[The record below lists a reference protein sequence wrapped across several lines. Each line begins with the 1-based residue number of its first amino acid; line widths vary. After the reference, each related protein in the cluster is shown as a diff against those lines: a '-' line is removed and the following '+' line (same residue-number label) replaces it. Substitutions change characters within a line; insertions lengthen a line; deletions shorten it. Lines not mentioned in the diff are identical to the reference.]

1 VEETNMNLKR
11 ITRTVAIIAAAAM
24 APPLQAQENLTE
36 LSAVEAAKRIRAGK
50 LKSEDLVKALADQI
64 ENKKD
69 LDAFI
74 SYDREAAIKA
84 ARAADAAAAKQ
95 KFKGPLHGVPI
106 VVKDNIHVAGFPNTA
121 GTLALKDF
129 RPMSHAPIVAKL
141 IGAGAI
147 VVGKN
152 NMHELAFGIT
162 NNNGAF
168 GPARNPYDP
177 KRIPGGSS
185 GGTGVAIAA
194 RMAAAGL
201 GSDTGGSVRIPA
213 ALNGIAG
220 LRPTLKRY
228 SQEGIT
234 PIAHTRDTAG
244 PMART
249 VEDLVLLDDVITGA
263 RDKVTTANLKGLRI
277 GVHKAYYFDG
287 VDAETEK
294 LTLAAIDELKAA
306 GAEIVE
312 VDMPGLKDLDDKVS
326 FPVALFEANVDLAKY
341 LKKFG
346 IPIDVK
352 GVAAQIKSP
361 DVKGVFDGMVVPG
374 AEKAIPPEAYNA
386 ALATRLRLQKL
397 FADTFAQNRIAAIA
411 FAMTPLPAAPIGDDE
426 KTKLNG
432 QDVPT
437 FPTFIRNADPGSNAG
452 IPGITIPI
460 ARTQAGLPIGLGL
473 DGPAGSDRKLLSIG
487 LALEKLFGRLPAP

>member
-1 VEETNMNLKR
+1 MNMKG
-11 ITRTVAIIAAAAM
+11 ITVAIVAAVAI
-24 APPLQAQENLTE
+24 APPLQAQGNLTD
-36 LSAVEAAKRIRAGK
+36 LSAAEAAKLIRAGK

-64 ENKKD
+64 ESRKD

-74 SYDREAAIKA
+74 SYDREAAVRA
-84 ARAADAAAAKQ
+84 ARAADAEAAKG
-95 KFKGPLHGVPI
+95 KFRGPLHGVPI

-129 RPMSHAPIVAKL
+129 RPKSDAPIVAKL

-147 VVGKN
+147 VLGKN

-162 NNNGAF
+162 NNNAAF
-168 GPARNPYDP
+168 GPAHNPYDP

-228 SQEGIT
+228 SQDGIT

-249 VEDLVLLDDVITGA
+249 MADLVLLDDVIAGA
-263 RDKVTTANLKGLRI
+263 KDKVTAANLKGLRI

-294 LTLAAIDELKAA
+294 ITLAAIDKLKAA
-306 GAEIVE
+306 GAEIVD
-312 VDMPGLKDLDDKVS
+312 VDMPGLKDLDDKIS

-341 LKKFG
+341 LEKFG
-346 IPIDVK
+346 IPIDVQ

-374 AEKAIPPEAYNA
+374 AQKAIPLQTYNA
-386 ALATRLRLQKL
+386 ALAMRPKLQKL
-397 FADTFAQNRIAAIA
+397 FADTFAKNKIAAIA
-411 FAMTPLPAAPIGDDE
+411 FPMTPLPAAPIGDDE
-426 KTKLNG
+426 TTKLNG

-452 IPGITIPI
+452 IPGITVPI

-473 DGPAGSDRKLLSIG
+473 DGPAGSDRNLLAIG

>member
-1 VEETNMNLKR
+1 MRIKR
-11 ITRTVAIIAAAAM
+11 ITRTVATIAAAVAVA
-24 APPLQAQENLTE
+24 APPLQAQGNLAE
-36 LSAVEAAKRIRAGK
+36 LSAAEAAKLIRAGK
-50 LKSEDLVKALADQI
+50 LKSEDLVKALADRI
-64 ENKKD
+64 ENTKD
-69 LDAFI
+69 LNAFI

-95 KFKGPLHGVPI
+95 TFKGPLHGIPI

-129 RPMSHAPIVAKL
+129 RPIAHAPIVAKL

-147 VVGKN
+147 VLGKN

-162 NNNGAF
+162 NNSGAF

-263 RDKVTTANLKGLRI
+263 KDKVTVAKLKGLRI
-277 GVHKAYYFDG
+277 GIHKA
-287 VDAETEK
+287 
-294 LTLAAIDELKAA
+294 
-306 GAEIVE
+306 
-312 VDMPGLKDLDDKVS
+312 
-326 FPVALFEANVDLAKY
+326 
-341 LKKFG
+341 
-346 IPIDVK
+346 
-352 GVAAQIKSP
+352 
-361 DVKGVFDGMVVPG
+361 
-374 AEKAIPPEAYNA
+374 
-386 ALATRLRLQKL
+386 
-397 FADTFAQNRIAAIA
+397 
-411 FAMTPLPAAPIGDDE
+411 
-426 KTKLNG
+426 
-432 QDVPT
+432 
-437 FPTFIRNADPGSNAG
+437 
-452 IPGITIPI
+452 
-460 ARTQAGLPIGLGL
+460 
-473 DGPAGSDRKLLSIG
+473 
-487 LALEKLFGRLPAP
+487 

>member
-1 VEETNMNLKR
+1 MKIKR
-11 ITRTVAIIAAAAM
+11 ITRTVAIVAAAAI
-24 APPLQAQENLTE
+24 APPLHAQENLTE
-36 LSAVEAAKRIRAGK
+36 LSAADAAKLIRAGK

-64 ENKKD
+64 EKKKD
-69 LDAFI
+69 LGAFI
-74 SYDREAAIKA
+74 AYDRAAAVKA
-84 ARAADAAAAKQ
+84 ARAADADAAKA

-121 GTLALKDF
+121 GTPALKDF
-129 RPMSHAPIVAKL
+129 QPKSHAPIVAKL

-147 VVGKN
+147 VLGKN

-162 NNNGAF
+162 NNNAAF
-168 GPARNPYDP
+168 GAARNPYDP
-177 KRIPGGSS
+177 QRIPGGSS

-194 RMAAAGL
+194 RMAAVGL

-220 LRPTLKRY
+220 LRPTLRRY

-249 VEDLVLLDDVITGA
+249 VGDLILLDNVITGA
-263 RDKVTTANLKGLRI
+263 KDKVTPAKLKGLRI
-277 GVHKAYYFDG
+277 GVHKGYYFDG
-287 VDAETEK
+287 LDAETEK
-294 LTLAAIDELKAA
+294 LTLAAIDKLKAA

-312 VDMPGLKDLDDKVS
+312 VDMPALKELDDKVS

-346 IPIDVK
+346 IPIDVN

-374 AEKAIPPEAYNA
+374 AQKAIPPEAYKA
-386 ALATRLRLQKL
+386 ALATRRKLQKL
-397 FADTFAQNRIAAIA
+397 MADTFAKNRIAAIA
-411 FAMTPLPAAPIGDDE
+411 FPMTPMPAAPIGDDE
-426 KTKLNG
+426 TTKRNG

-437 FPTFIRNADPGSNAG
+437 FPTFIRNSDPGSNAG

-460 ARTQAGLPIGLGL
+460 ARTQGGLPIGLGL
-473 DGPAGSDRKLLSIG
+473 DGPVGSDRKLLSIG
-487 LALEKLFGRLPAP
+487 LALEQLFGRLPAP

>member
-1 VEETNMNLKR
+1 MTIKQCTQ
-11 ITRTVAIIAAAAM
+11 IVAIVAATAM
-24 APPLQAQENLTE
+24 APPLHAQENLTE
-36 LSAVEAAKRIRAGK
+36 LSATEAAKRIRAGK
-50 LKSEDLVKALADQI
+50 LKSEDLVNALADQI

-69 LDAFI
+69 LGAFI
-74 SYDREAAIKA
+74 SYNREAAIKA
-84 ARAADAAAAKQ
+84 ARAADADAAKG

-106 VVKDNIHVAGFPNTA
+106 VIKDNIHVVGFPNTA

-129 RPMSHAPIVAKL
+129 RPKAHAPIVAKL

-147 VVGKN
+147 VLGKN

-168 GPARNPYDP
+168 GAAHNPYDP

-201 GSDTGGSVRIPA
+201 GSDTGGSVRIPSA
-213 ALNGIAG
+213 VNGITG

-249 VEDLVLLDDVITGA
+249 VEDLVLLDNVITGA
-263 RDKVTTANLKGLRI
+263 KDKLTAANLKGLRI

-287 VDAETEK
+287 VDTETEK
-294 LTLAAIDELKAA
+294 LTLAAIDKLKAA
-306 GAEIVE
+306 GVEIVE

-326 FPVALFEANVDLAKY
+326 FPVALFEANADLAKY

-346 IPIDVK
+346 IPLDVA
-352 GVAAQIKSP
+352 GVAGQIKSP

-374 AEKAIPPEAYNA
+374 AQKAIPPEVYKV
-386 ALATRLRLQKL
+386 ALTTRPKLQKL
-397 FADTFAQNRIAAIA
+397 FTETFAKNRIAAIA
-411 FAMTPLPAAPIGDDE
+411 FPMTPLPAVPIGDDE

-487 LALEKLFGRLPAP
+487 LALEKLFGRVPAP

>member
-1 VEETNMNLKR
+1 MNIKQIAR
-11 ITRTVAIIAAAAM
+11 IVSIVAAAAIS
-24 APPLQAQENLTE
+24 PPLQAQGNLTE
-36 LSAVEAAKRIRAGK
+36 LSAAEAAKLIRAGK
-50 LKSEDLVKALADQI
+50 LKSEDLVKALCDQI
-64 ENKKD
+64 ENKKE
-69 LDAFI
+69 LGAFI
-74 SYDREAAIKA
+74 SYDREAALKA
-84 ARAADAAAAKQ
+84 ARAADADAAKG
-95 KFKGPLHGVPI
+95 KFKGPLHGVPL

-129 RPMSHAPIVAKL
+129 RPKTHAPIVAKL

-147 VVGKN
+147 VLGKN

-168 GPARNPYDP
+168 GPARNPYDR

-228 SQEGIT
+228 SQDGIT

-249 VEDLVLLDDVITGA
+249 VEDLVLLDNVITGA
-263 RDKVTTANLKGLRI
+263 KDKVTAANLKGLRI
-277 GVHKAYYFDG
+277 GVYKAYYFDG

-294 LTLAAIDELKAA
+294 LTLAAIDKLKAA
-306 GAEIVE
+306 GAEIVD
-312 VDMPGLKDLDDKVS
+312 VDMPGLKDIDDKVS

-341 LKKFG
+341 LKKFD
-346 IPIDVK
+346 IPIDVQ

-374 AEKAIPPEAYNA
+374 AQKAIPLQAYNA
-386 ALATRLRLQKL
+386 ALAARPKLQKL
-397 FADTFAQNRIAAIA
+397 FADAFANNKIAAIA

-426 KTKLNG
+426 TTKLNG

-452 IPGITIPI
+452 IPGIAIPI

-473 DGPAGSDRKLLSIG
+473 DAPAGSDRKLLSIG
-487 LALEKLFGRLPAP
+487 LALEKLFGRLQAP

>member
-1 VEETNMNLKR
+1 MNMLV
-11 ITRTVAIIAAAAM
+11 ITSVLALAAAA
-24 APPLQAQENLTE
+24 AIASPLYAQENLRE
-36 LSAVEAAKRIRAGK
+36 LSAAEAAKLIRAGK

-64 ENKKD
+64 EGNKD
-69 LDAFI
+69 LNAFI
-74 SYDREAAIKA
+74 SFDRAAATKA
-84 ARAADAAAAKQ
+84 ARAADVDAAKG
-95 KFKGPLHGVPI
+95 KFKGSLHGVPI

-129 RPMSHAPIVAKL
+129 RPKSHAPIVAKL
-141 IGAGAI
+141 IAAGAI
-147 VVGKN
+147 VLGKN

-194 RMAAAGL
+194 RMAAVGL

-228 SQEGIT
+228 SQDGIT

-249 VEDLVLLDDVITGA
+249 VEDLVLFDNVITGA
-263 RDKVTTANLKGLRI
+263 KDKVTARDLKGLRI

-294 LTLAAIDELKAA
+294 LTLGAIEKLKAA

-326 FPVALFEANVDLAKY
+326 FPVALFEANADLAKY
-341 LKKFG
+341 LKKFA
-346 IPIDVK
+346 IPHDVR

-361 DVKGVFDGMVVPG
+361 DVKGVFDTMVVPG
-374 AEKAIPPEAYNA
+374 AQKAIPPEAYKA
-386 ALATRLRLQKL
+386 ALVTRQKL
-397 FADTFAQNRIAAIA
+397 QELFAHTFAKNRIAAIA
-411 FAMTPLPAAPIGDDE
+411 FPMTPLPAVPIGDDE
-426 KTKLNG
+426 RTSLNG

-437 FPTFIRNADPGSNAG
+437 FPTFIRNSDPGSNAG

-487 LALEKLFGRLPAP
+487 LALEGLFGRVPAP

>member
-1 VEETNMNLKR
+1 MRIKR
-11 ITRTVAIIAAAAM
+11 ITRAVAIIAAAAAM
-24 APPLQAQENLTE
+24 AAPPLQAQGNLTE
-36 LSAVEAAKRIRAGK
+36 LSAAEAAKLIRAGK

-64 ENKKD
+64 ENTKD
-69 LDAFI
+69 LNAFI
-74 SYDREAAIKA
+74 SYDREAAIRA

-95 KFKGPLHGVPI
+95 SFKGPLHGIPI

-147 VVGKN
+147 VLGKN

-213 ALNGIAG
+213 ALTGIAG

-263 RDKVTTANLKGLRI
+263 KDKVTVAKLKGLRI

-294 LTLAAIDELKAA
+294 LTLAAIDKLRAA

-326 FPVALFEANVDLAKY
+326 FPVALYEANVDLAKY

-346 IPIDVK
+346 LPIDVK
-352 GVAAQIKSP
+352 GVAQQIKSP
-361 DVKGVFDGMVVPG
+361 DVKGVFDGMVLPG
-374 AEKAIPPEAYNA
+374 AEKAIPPEVYNA
-386 ALATRLRLQKL
+386 ALATRAKLQKL
-397 FADTFAQNRIAAIA
+397 FADTFAQNRIAAMA
-411 FAMTPLPAAPIGDDE
+411 FAMTPLPAVPIGDDE

-437 FPTFIRNADPGSNAG
+437 FPTFIRNSDPGSNAG
-452 IPGITIPI
+452 IPGITVPI

>member
-1 VEETNMNLKR
+1 MNMKG
-11 ITRTVAIIAAAAM
+11 ITVAIVAAVAI
-24 APPLQAQENLTE
+24 APPLQAQGNLTD
-36 LSAVEAAKRIRAGK
+36 LSAAEAAKLIRAGK

-64 ENKKD
+64 ESRKD

-74 SYDREAAIKA
+74 SYDREAAVRA
-84 ARAADAAAAKQ
+84 ARAADAEAAKG
-95 KFKGPLHGVPI
+95 KFRGPLHGVPI

-129 RPMSHAPIVAKL
+129 RPKSDAPIVAKL

-147 VVGKN
+147 VLGKN

-162 NNNGAF
+162 NNNAAF
-168 GPARNPYDP
+168 GPAHNPYDP

-249 VEDLVLLDDVITGA
+249 MADLVLLDDVIAGA
-263 RDKVTTANLKGLRI
+263 KDKVTAANLKGLRI

-294 LTLAAIDELKAA
+294 ITLAAIDKLKAA
-306 GAEIVE
+306 GAEIVD
-312 VDMPGLKDLDDKVS
+312 VDMPGLKDLDDKIS

-374 AEKAIPPEAYNA
+374 AEKAIPPLTYKV
-386 ALATRLRLQKL
+386 ALATRPKLQKL
-397 FADTFAQNRIAAIA
+397 FADTFAKNKIAAIA
-411 FAMTPLPAAPIGDDE
+411 FPMTPLPAAPIGDDE
-426 KTKLNG
+426 TTKLNG

-452 IPGITIPI
+452 IPGITVPI

-473 DGPAGSDRKLLSIG
+473 DGPAGSDRKLLAIG
-487 LALEKLFGRLPAP
+487 LALETLFGRLPAP

>member
-1 VEETNMNLKR
+1 MNRMGL
-11 ITRTVAIIAAAAM
+11 TSVVAILAAAAI
-24 APPLQAQENLTE
+24 ASPLDAQENLRE
-36 LSAVEAAKRIRAGK
+36 LSAAEAAKLIRTGK
-50 LKSEDLVKALADQI
+50 LKSEDLVKALAEQI

-74 SYDREAAIKA
+74 AFDREAAIKA
-84 ARAADAAAAKQ
+84 ARAADADAAKG

-121 GTLALKDF
+121 GTPALQNF
-129 RPMSHAPIVAKL
+129 RPKSHAPIVAKL
-141 IGAGAI
+141 VGAGAI
-147 VVGKN
+147 VLGKN

-194 RMAAAGL
+194 RMAAGGL

-228 SQEGIT
+228 AQDGIT

-249 VEDLVLLDDVITGA
+249 VEDLVLFDNVITGA
-263 RDKVTTANLKGLRI
+263 KDKVTATNLKGLRI

-294 LTLAAIDELKAA
+294 LTLGAIEKLKAA
-306 GAEIVE
+306 GAEIAE
-312 VDMPGLKDLDDKVS
+312 VDMPGLKDLNDKVS
-326 FPVALFEANVDLAKY
+326 FPVALFEANVDLEKY

-346 IPIDVK
+346 IPIDIK

-361 DVKGVFDGMVVPG
+361 DVKGVFDTMVLPG
-374 AEKAIPPEAYNA
+374 AQKAIPLETYNA
-386 ALATRLRLQKL
+386 ALATRRTLQKL
-397 FADTFAQNRIAAIA
+397 FADTFAKNGIAAIA
-411 FAMTPLPAAPIGDDE
+411 FPMTPLPAVPIGDDE

-437 FPTFIRNADPGSNAG
+437 FPTFIRNSDPGSNAG

-460 ARTQAGLPIGLGL
+460 ARTQAGLPVGLGL

-487 LALEKLFGRLPAP
+487 LALERLFGRMPAP

>member
-1 VEETNMNLKR
+1 MNR
-11 ITRTVAIIAAAAM
+11 MGFTSVVAIVAAAAI
-24 APPLQAQENLTE
+24 ASPLDAQENLRE
-36 LSAVEAAKRIRAGK
+36 LSAVDAAKLIRAGK

-74 SYDREAAIKA
+74 SFDREAAIKA
-84 ARAADAAAAKQ
+84 ARAADADAAKG

-129 RPMSHAPIVAKL
+129 RPKSHAPIVAKL
-141 IGAGAI
+141 VGAGAI
-147 VVGKN
+147 VLGKN

-194 RMAAAGL
+194 RMAAVGL

-228 SQEGIT
+228 SQDGIT

-249 VEDLVLLDDVITGA
+249 VEDLVLFDNVITGA
-263 RDKVTTANLKGLRI
+263 KDKVTATNLKGLRI

-294 LTLAAIDELKAA
+294 LTLGAIDKLKAA

-312 VDMPGLKDLDDKVS
+312 VDMPGMKDLDDKVS

-361 DVKGVFDGMVVPG
+361 DVKGVFDTMVVPG
-374 AEKAIPPEAYNA
+374 AQKAIPPEAYNT
-386 ALATRLRLQKL
+386 ALVTRRQLQKL
-397 FADTFAQNRIAAIA
+397 FADTFAKNSVAAIA
-411 FAMTPLPAAPIGDDE
+411 FPMTPLPAVPIGDDE
-426 KTKLNG
+426 MTKLNG

-437 FPTFIRNADPGSNAG
+437 FPTFIRNSDPGSNAG

-487 LALEKLFGRLPAP
+487 LALERLFGRVPAP

>member
-1 VEETNMNLKR
+1 MPMKR
-11 ITRTVAIIAAAAM
+11 LTKILAILAAAAL
-24 APPLQAQENLTE
+24 ARPLSVSAQENLTE
-36 LSAVEAAKRIRAGK
+36 LSATEAAKRIRAGN

-69 LDAFI
+69 LGAFI
-74 SYDREAAIKA
+74 SYDREAAIRA
-84 ARAADAAAAKQ
+84 ARAADADAAKG

-106 VVKDNIHVAGFPNTA
+106 VVKDNIHVVGFPNTA

-129 RPMSHAPIVAKL
+129 RPKAHAPVVAKL
-141 IGAGAI
+141 VAAGAI
-147 VVGKN
+147 ILGKN

-177 KRIPGGSS
+177 NRISGGSS

-201 GSDTGGSVRIPA
+201 GSDTGGSVRIPS
-213 ALNGIAG
+213 ALNGITG

-228 SQEGIT
+228 NQEGIT

-249 VEDLVLLDDVITGA
+249 VDDLVLLDDVITGA
-263 RDKVTTANLKGLRI
+263 KGKLTAANLKGLRI
-277 GVHKAYYFDG
+277 GLHKAYYFNG

-294 LTLAAIDELKAA
+294 LTLAALDKLKAA
-306 GAEIVE
+306 GVEIVD
-312 VDMPGLKDLDDKVS
+312 VDMPGLQDLDDKVS
-326 FPVALFEANVDLAKY
+326 FPVALFEANEDLAKY
-341 LKKFG
+341 LKKFN
-346 IPIDVK
+346 IPIDVR
-352 GVAAQIKSP
+352 GVAKQITSP

-374 AEKAIPPEAYNA
+374 APKAITPEVYRA
-386 ALATRLRLQKL
+386 ALATRPKLQKL
-397 FADTFAQNRIAAIA
+397 FADTFAKNRIAAIA
-411 FAMTPLPAAPIGDDE
+411 FPMTPLPAAPIGEDE

-460 ARTQAGLPIGLGL
+460 GRTQAGLPVGLGL
-473 DGPAGSDRKLLSIG
+473 DGPVGSDRKLLSIG
-487 LALEKLFGRLPAP
+487 LALEKLFGRMVAP

>member
-1 VEETNMNLKR
+1 MNVKR
-11 ITRTVAIIAAAAM
+11 IMRTVVIIATAAVAH
-24 APPLQAQENLTE
+24 ADTLAAQGNLTE
-36 LSAVEAAKRIRAGK
+36 LSAAEAAKLIRAGK

-64 ENKKD
+64 ENKKV
-69 LDAFI
+69 LGAFI
-74 SYDREAAIKA
+74 AYDREAAIGA
-84 ARAADAAAAKQ
+84 ARAADAAAARQ
-95 KFKGPLHGVPI
+95 RFKGPLHGIPI
-106 VVKDNIHVAGFPNTA
+106 VVKDNIHVAGFPNSA

-129 RPMSHAPIVAKL
+129 RPISHAPIVAKL

-147 VVGKN
+147 VLGKN

-162 NNNGAF
+162 NNNTAF

-177 KRIPGGSS
+177 NRIPGGSS

-213 ALNGIAG
+213 ALNGITG

-228 SQEGIT
+228 AQEGIT

-263 RDKVTTANLKGLRI
+263 KDKLTAANLKGLRI
-277 GVHKAYYFDG
+277 GVYKAYYFDG
-287 VDAETEK
+287 VDAETAN
-294 LTLAAIDELKAA
+294 LTLAAIDRLKAA
-306 GAEIVE
+306 GVEIVD
-312 VDMPGLKDLDDKVS
+312 VDMPALKELDDKVS
-326 FPVALFEANVDLAKY
+326 FPVALYEANVDLAKY

-346 IPIDVK
+346 LPIDVN

-374 AEKAIPPEAYNA
+374 AEKAIPPAAYKA
-386 ALATRLRLQKL
+386 ALATRAKLQKL

-411 FAMTPLPAAPIGDDE
+411 FPMTPLPAAPIGDDD

-473 DGPAGSDRKLLSIG
+473 DGPTGSDRKLLSIG

>member
-1 VEETNMNLKR
+1 MNRMGLMS
-11 ITRTVAIIAAAAM
+11 VVVLGAAAAI
-24 APPLQAQENLTE
+24 ASPLDAQENLRE
-36 LSAVEAAKRIRAGK
+36 LSAVEAAKLIRAGK
-50 LKSEDLVKALADQI
+50 LKSEDLVNALADQI

-74 SYDREAAIKA
+74 SFDREAAIKA
-84 ARAADAAAAKQ
+84 ARAADADAAKG

-129 RPMSHAPIVAKL
+129 RPISHAPIVAKL

-147 VVGKN
+147 VLGKN

-162 NNNGAF
+162 NNNAAF

-194 RMAAAGL
+194 RVAVAMP
-201 GSDTGGSVRIPA
+201 GSDTAGSVRIPP
-213 ALNGIAG
+213 ALNAIRR

-249 VEDLVLLDDVITGA
+249 VADLVLLDDVIAGA
-263 RDKVTTANLKGLRI
+263 KDKVTAANLKGLRI
-277 GVHKAYYFDG
+277 GVPKAYYFDG

-294 LTLAAIDELKAA
+294 LTLAAIDKLKAA
-306 GAEIVE
+306 GTEIVD
-312 VDMPGLKDLDDKVS
+312 VDMPGLKDLDDKIS

-346 IPIDVK
+346 IPSDVK

-361 DVKGVFDGMVVPG
+361 DVKGVFDGMVLPG
-374 AEKAIPPEAYNA
+374 AQKAIPPQTYNA
-386 ALATRLRLQKL
+386 ALAARPKLQKL
-397 FADTFAQNRIAAIA
+397 FADAFAKNRIAAIA

-426 KTKLNG
+426 TTKLNG

-452 IPGITIPI
+452 IPGIAIPI

-473 DGPAGSDRKLLSIG
+473 DGPAGSDRTLLSIG
-487 LALEKLFGRLPAP
+487 LALEKLFGQLQAP